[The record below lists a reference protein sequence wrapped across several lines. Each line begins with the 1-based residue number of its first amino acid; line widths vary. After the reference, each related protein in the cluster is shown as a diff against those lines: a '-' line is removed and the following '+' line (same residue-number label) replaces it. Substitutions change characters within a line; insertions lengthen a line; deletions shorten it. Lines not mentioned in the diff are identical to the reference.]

1 MEQITQSPI
10 ANETLKPFLEVEDF
24 MVSHKKF
31 QLVRTEKSDLLIT
44 SPRPANE
51 KLGAYYKSE
60 TYISHTDA
68 NKTLFDKI
76 YQTVK
81 KHTLKNKLKLINS
94 FNTPTKTILDVG
106 CGTGD
111 FLKVCQNHNWQVT
124 AIEPNQDARKLAKEK
139 LNSTILDDL
148 LKLNQENQFDIIT
161 LWHVL
166 EHVPN
171 LEEYIIQLK
180 KLLKPTGRL
189 IIAVP
194 NHKSY
199 DAQYYKNFW
208 AAYDVPRHLWHF
220 SPKSIEMLFQKI
232 NLKLEKTLPM
242 KFDAFYV
249 SLLSEENKTGQ
260 KNPTKAFW
268 IGLRSNFKA
277 KAKNNYSSLIYILK
291 K

>member
-10 ANETLKPFLEVEDF
+10 TTESLKPFLEVEDF

-81 KHTLKNKLKLINS
+81 RYTLKNKLKLINS

-124 AIEPNQDARKLAKEK
+124 AIEPNQDARKLAEEK

-171 LEEYIIQLK
+171 LEEYIVQLK

-194 NHKSY
+194 NHKCY
-199 DAQYYKNFW
+199 DAQYYKSFW

-249 SLLSEENKTGQ
+249 SLLSEENKTGR
-260 KNPTKAFW
+260 KNPIKAFW